1 MTEQKTFGRLV
12 PECKKRG
19 IGRTTA
25 FELAAK
31 GILETFTI
39 GTGRYVY
46 MDSLRTLPER
56 LKNQNLQTYKPAE

>member
-1 MTEQKTFGRLV
+1 MTEQTFGPTFGRLV

-19 IGRTTA
+19 IGRTAA

-39 GTGRYVY
+39 GTGRYVK
-46 MDSLRTLPER
+46 
-56 LKNQNLQTYKPAE
+56 LK